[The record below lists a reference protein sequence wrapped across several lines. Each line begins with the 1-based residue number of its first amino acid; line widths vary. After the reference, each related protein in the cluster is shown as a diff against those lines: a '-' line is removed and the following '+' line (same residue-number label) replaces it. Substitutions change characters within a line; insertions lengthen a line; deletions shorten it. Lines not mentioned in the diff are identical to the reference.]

1 MSDVAISEAAP
12 RQQANAKNTLP
23 TSPPTNPNMAIEI
36 QTPEEFNT
44 AIGEKQLTVVQ
55 FSAPWCGGCKMV
67 APKVK
72 ELMEKDFSGVKFLK
86 VSAEELEDFCEE
98 IDVDSFPTFRV
109 YKNGEVA
116 ASYVSSKFDKV
127 ETFIRENAQ

>member
-1 MSDVAISEAAP
+1 MP
-12 RQQANAKNTLP
+12 
-23 TSPPTNPNMAIEI
+23 IEI
-36 QTPEEFNT
+36 KTPEEFNA

-67 APKVK
+67 APKVTK
-72 ELMEKDFSGVKFLK
+72 LMESDFAGVKFLK

-116 ASYVSSKFDKV
+116 ASYVSSKFEKV
-127 ETFIRENAQ
+127 EAFIRENAQ

>member
-1 MSDVAISEAAP
+1 
-12 RQQANAKNTLP
+12 
-23 TSPPTNPNMAIEI
+23 MAIEI
-36 QTPEEFNT
+36 TTPEEFNA
-44 AIGEKQLTVVQ
+44 AIGEKKLTVVQ

-72 ELMEKDFSGVKFLK
+72 ELMEKEFADVKFLK

-116 ASYVSSKFDKV
+116 ADYVSSKFDKV
-127 ETFIRENAQ
+127 EKFIRDNAQ

>member
-1 MSDVAISEAAP
+1 MAP
-12 RQQANAKNTLP
+12 VVIN
-23 TSPPTNPNMAIEI
+23 
-36 QTPEEFNT
+36 TPEEFNA

-67 APKVK
+67 APKVAK
-72 ELMEKDFSGVKFLK
+72 LMEGDFSGVKFLK

-109 YKNGEVA
+109 YKEGKVA
-116 ASYVSSKFDKV
+116 ASYVSSKFEKV
-127 ETFIRENAQ
+127 EQFIREIAQ